1 MGERTA
7 HPPLRLLASR
17 FVRRLTRHIVRDP
30 FTIVLLALIA
40 AMWLIVPTGGP
51 ASTPVTDSAE
61 QYLQALRDR
70 DPSGFMA
77 ALSPQARRA
86 LELRFGMI
94 GAGAA
99 TAFFREQES
108 RGEWVVGWE
117 RIGSY
122 RTVQGEE
129 LRFYVVHYERGGERR
144 DVPYMLA
151 IDAEGKV
158 ARIE

>member
-1 MGERTA
+1 MNTPA
-7 HPPLRLLASR
+7 AS
-17 FVRRLTRHIVRDP
+17 
-30 FTIVLLALIA
+30 
-40 AMWLIVPTGGP
+40 P
-51 ASTPVTDSAE
+51 ASAPASDSAE

-70 DPSGFMA
+70 DASGFVA

-86 LELRFGMI
+86 LEVRFGTTGI
-94 GAGAA
+94 GAA

-108 RGEWVVGWE
+108 RGEQVVGWE

-122 RTVQGEE
+122 RTVQGEN
-129 LRFYVVHYERGGERR
+129 LRFYVVHYRRGDERR